1 MQFMRKGFSNGHYYS
16 ASQFYKEKFGVKA
29 YKISLDAGT
38 TCPNRDGTKGLGGCV
53 FCSQSG
59 SGDFSASRNLPLHKQ
74 IEDAKKLVSKK
85 INGGKYIA
93 YFQNYTNTYGDE
105 ALLVKKY
112 NDSLSEKDI
121 AGISI
126 ATRPDCISPWILEQI
141 ALLSEKTFVSLELGF
156 QTSNEKTGVCINRLY
171 TNEDYVS
178 AVKRIKSASLKIHIV
193 THLIF
198 GLPSESEKDM
208 LQSLDFALKSGTDGL
223 KISCLH
229 VLKNT
234 RLFDDFKDGKF
245 KTLSMEEYF
254 SLLGKALPLI
264 PKNIVIHRLTGD
276 GAKSILV
283 SPMWTADKKNV
294 LNSLNAFLEKEK
306 IVQGSSAESL

>member
-1 MQFMRKGFSNGHYYS
+1 MQIIRNGFANGHYYS

-38 TCPNRDGTKGLGGCV
+38 TCPNRDGTKGAGGCV

-85 INGGKYIA
+85 IKGGKYIA

-121 AGISI
+121 AGLSI

-141 ALLSEKTFVSLELGF
+141 AHLSEKTFVSLELGF
-156 QTSNEKTGVCINRLY
+156 QTSNEKTGGYINRLY

-198 GLPSESEKDM
+198 GLPYESEKDM

-254 SLLGKALPLI
+254 SLLGNALPLI